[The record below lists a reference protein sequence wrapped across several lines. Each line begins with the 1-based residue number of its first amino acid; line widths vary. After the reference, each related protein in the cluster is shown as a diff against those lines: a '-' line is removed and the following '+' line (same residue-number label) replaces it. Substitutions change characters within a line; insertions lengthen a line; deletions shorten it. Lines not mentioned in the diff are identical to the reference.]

1 MRGNFKATIAVI
13 LLLGII
19 ATAIIAVIS
28 DGFTLP
34 VEEWGKGS
42 SQETP
47 NEDAVPDKDDGG
59 NAPGGDATDP
69 GTPGTGENKPSTGS
83 SGGVTD
89 ENGNKLD
96 QNGVSPMPQAM
107 AFSVDETDGNG
118 SVTIIASIEPT
129 DATNKDVEWDVQFV
143 NPESEWA
150 SGKNVEDYISLM
162 ADTVATGIC
171 TVTCKQPFGE
181 QIVVTAKSAANP
193 EVKQSCTVDYKQKV
207 VRFEAQSNN
216 KEIPLSAD
224 TPNRKEY
231 YAQDELL
238 FECYPGVEG
247 PLYTIKFIPILS
259 DVYTI
264 EASVQLSVT
273 GRGGNN
279 EGVGINTFDFSGE
292 KTFRLDRSIFKEDAY
307 MSDIDGWEA
316 INALSEFDLYEGIK
330 KYGMKGISIS
340 YTINDCSYECFFP
353 FNIKLIISAPA
364 DKIFN
369 FVEDNTKAA
378 IVNTT
383 DYGKEYNE
391 FLGEV
396 NIPEKYNGKPVSAIV
411 YLGEDPGSNRF
422 NIPAS
427 ITEINECAFALMTGV
442 IQITYDGTLE
452 QWYQMIPSP
461 VKKLVNYVNGMSSA
475 RIKCL
480 DKEVAMSCTREMT
493 NASYFLPEEYG
504 IFKINGTT
512 EQLAG
517 AKYPSEEIGIVQIV
531 GITDSSVTEVDIP
544 CTINGCLVR
553 KINGAFADCSSLT
566 SVTIPDSVTSIGGR
580 AFYGCNS
587 LTSITI
593 PDSVT
598 SIGGET
604 FYGCNSLTSITIPD
618 SVTEYGEAIFPET
631 LNSITIPYLT
641 SHLRLLYR
649 TTNSGSPYYNLKELT
664 ITGDTELTELGF
676 ENINLTSLVL
686 LGEVRF
692 VGNLFDIKDVFKNA
706 RIENLYYSG
715 TEEEWASLNI
725 GIPSGCT
732 MHYNYDPNE
741 VTE

>member
-34 VEEWGKGS
+34 VEEWGKGG
-42 SQETP
+42 SQEAP
-47 NEDAVPDKDDGG
+47 NEDAAPDKDDDG
-59 NAPGGDATDP
+59 NEPGGDATDP

-162 ADTVATGIC
+162 SDTVATGLC

-216 KEIPLSAD
+216 KEIPLSAN

-259 DVYTI
+259 DAYTI

-316 INALSEFDLYEGIK
+316 INALSEFDLYERIKSYGIK
-330 KYGMKGISIS
+330 GINVS
-340 YTINDCSYECFFP
+340 YTINDCIYECAFP
-353 FNIKLIISAPA
+353 FNSKLIISAPA

-369 FVEDNTKAA
+369 FVEDNSKAA
-378 IVNTT
+378 IINTT
-383 DYGKEYNE
+383 DYGKEYNAFFNE
-391 FLGEV
+391 I
-396 NIPEKYNGKPVSAIV
+396 NIPEEYNEKPVSALV
-411 YLGEDPGSNRF
+411 FLGEDPGSINV

-427 ITEINECAFALMTGV
+427 ITEINECAFALMGLITK
-442 IQITYDGTLE
+442 ITYDGTVE
-452 QWYQMIPSP
+452 QWYQMLPHSI
-461 VKKLVNYVNGMSSA
+461 VNYNLAQLAYVE
-475 RIKCL
+475 ITCL
-480 DKEVAMSCTREMT
+480 DNEFSMNCTDEIS
-493 NASYFLPEEYG
+493 NIFNSYPAEEHG
-504 IFKINGTT
+504 IFKVQGTT

-517 AKYPSEEIGIVQIV
+517 AQSPSEEMNIVLIV
-531 GITDSSVTEVDIP
+531 GITDSSITEVDIP
-544 CTINGCLVR
+544 CTINGYLVR
-553 KINGAFADCSSLT
+553 AIKGFADCSSLT
-566 SVTIPDSVTSIGGR
+566 SVTIPDSVTTIGAQ
-580 AFYGCNS
+580 AFYNCSS

-593 PDSVT
+593 PDSV
-598 SIGGET
+598 IGIGDKA

-618 SVTEYGEAIFPET
+618 SVTEYGKVIFPET

-649 TTNSGSPYYNLKELT
+649 TTNSGSPYYNLKQLT

-692 VGNLFDIKDVFKNA
+692 VGNLFDRKDVFKNA